1 MMLINDRLKA
11 IRKSLNVSQ
20 RIFAK
25 GIFISTSYYAGI
37 ETGHRQVNN
46 RIVDLISKVYNANK
60 GWILNGQGEMFSAP
74 PPDLRLEELTDIF
87 GRLNNHFQGYILE
100 QVKNLEKIQENEP
113 PGGETRQSSF
123 SG

>member
-20 RIFAK
+20 KIFAK

-46 RIVDLISKVYNANK
+46 RIVDLISKVYNVSK
-60 GWILNGQGEMFSAP
+60 DWILNERGEMFSSAP
-74 PPDLRLEELTDIF
+74 PDMKLEELVAIF
-87 GRLNNHFQGYILE
+87 GRLNSHFQGYILE
-100 QVKNLEKIQENEP
+100 QVKNLEKIQENKP
-113 PGGETRQSSF
+113 
-123 SG
+123 